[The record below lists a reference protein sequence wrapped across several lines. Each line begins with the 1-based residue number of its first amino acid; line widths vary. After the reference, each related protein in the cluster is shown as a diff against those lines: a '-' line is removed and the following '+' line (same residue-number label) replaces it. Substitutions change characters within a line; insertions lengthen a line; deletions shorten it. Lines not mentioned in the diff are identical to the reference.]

1 MSKFTPGKWI
11 ADDVG
16 EYVFMQTPESLEMV
30 AQMRGWSYLT
40 ETLHLTPEEAIEV
53 QKINARLIAH
63 APEMFDMLLECAE
76 FLEELTMMQCE
87 GCSEYAEELNGRI
100 ETLLSNIE
108 NMETKND

>member
-1 MSKFTPGKWI
+1 MNRYTRGKWQAMKNCEGSYSIFTERGRDRRRIHVECFTGNYGI
-11 ADDVG
+11 A
-16 EYVFMQTPESLEMV
+16 Q
-30 AQMRGWSYLT
+30 Q
-40 ETLHLTPEEAIEV
+40 EA
-53 QKINARLIAH
+53 KANAVLIAH

-76 FLEELTMMQCE
+76 FLEELTLMQCE